1 MIRTAPFRR
10 SPANPTLSRKTPL
23 SRQFL
28 HLDHIGSQ
36 ASQPSPGWV
45 APHRVRLSKKSLAQV
60 PADLDVVIV
69 GSGLGALTVGSLLSQ
84 RGYSVCLL
92 EQHDQAGGCLHTFAE
107 KNYEFDVGLHYIG
120 GGVGN
125 RWSPVRK
132 MFDAVT
138 GGIVDWCKLDDP

>member
-1 MIRTAPFRR
+1 
-10 SPANPTLSRKTPL
+10 
-23 SRQFL
+23 
-28 HLDHIGSQ
+28 
-36 ASQPSPGWV
+36 V

-60 PADLDVVIV
+60 PANLDVVIV